1 MVIGV
6 SSSQIKLAK
15 EFLAEKNDNPDYQ
28 QGLEDLAG
36 LLLAQLEE
44 NMMDCL

>member
-6 SSSQIKLAK
+6 SSAQIKLAK
-15 EFLAEKNDNPDYQ
+15 DYLASKNDNLDYQ
-28 QGLEDLAG
+28 QGLEDLVG
-36 LLLAQLEE
+36 LLLAQLED